1 VRERATGSS
10 CPPAGGRLVESCL
23 VDGFSR
29 VRRLRSRSADLRER
43 EQPVS
48 GISVGIRPLDLSVN
62 GGIHRVYV
70 GLDVSEADTLAQVLR
85 ERLGLTGLKEVCD
98 HGACGACTVIMDGR
112 AVLSCMVLAVE
123 AEGHEVLT
131 IEGLPEDDPVVAAFA
146 EQSEPG
152 HGTALQ
158 CGYCTPG
165 FVMAAHALLARNPD
179 PTLSEVKE
187 ALAGNLCRC
196 GCYQA
201 IGRAVLRA
209 AAVMRERGR

>member
-1 VRERATGSS
+1 M
-10 CPPAGGRLVESCL
+10 PES
-23 VDGFSR
+23 
-29 VRRLRSRSADLRER
+29 A
-43 EQPVS
+43 
-48 GISVGIRPLDLSVN
+48 
-62 GGIHRVYV
+62 
-70 GLDVSEADTLAQVLR
+70 TLAFVLR

-98 HGACGACTVIMDGR
+98 QGACGACTVIMDGK

-123 AEGHEVLT
+123 AEGHDVLT
-131 IEGLPEDDPVVAAFA
+131 IEGLPDDDPVVTAFA

-165 FVMAAHALLARNPD
+165 FVMAAHALLAENSE
-179 PTLSEVKE
+179 PTLDEVKQ

-201 IGRAVLRA
+201 IGRAVLA
-209 AAVMRERGR
+209 AAAAMREKGR